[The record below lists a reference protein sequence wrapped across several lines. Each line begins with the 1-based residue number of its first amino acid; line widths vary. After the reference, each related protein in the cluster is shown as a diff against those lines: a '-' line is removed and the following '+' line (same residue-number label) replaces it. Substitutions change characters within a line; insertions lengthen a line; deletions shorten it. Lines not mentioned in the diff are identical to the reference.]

1 MRREMEREF
10 EEQFKDIENRAPK
23 DLVREY
29 ETAGGGK
36 VREYGPFVYGYSID
50 LLRNYERKSLH
61 DGQFCSFFRV
71 TSHH

>member
-36 VREYGPFVYGYSID
+36 VREYGPVVYGYSIIYCVITKEN
-50 LLRNYERKSLH
+50 L
-61 DGQFCSFFRV
+61 FMMVSFALFLE
-71 TSHH
+71 